1 MIFCKLCNKKFDTP
15 SKYFKHLHQ
24 NKCKNRTIGIKS
36 ENANRLAS
44 FSEKNDK
51 PNCYV
56 CMYCKNIYSHKSS
69 LSRHVKK
76 CKEKEAL
83 QHILGNNLKE
93 KNMSLDEFIK
103 WRDTMENENDN
114 TIKNN
119 ITINNIT
126 NLTNLTNNIQIN
138 NNNVLINPFGKE
150 SYDHIINDKELCMEV
165 LKAMDNGV
173 NKLFLEIYNKEEN
186 RNFYKLNNKKKIA
199 TLNKNY
205 RINQNDYEY
214 IVELIF
220 NKMHDI
226 YNKIYLKQMDECSE
240 KIKSIIEKN
249 MSAFNRYGIKSSHK
263 ITLDNYLNYMSKE
276 NKDQIT
282 KYLED
287 KGIIKKGEKPMLD
300 I

>member
-1 MIFCKLCNKKFDTP
+1 MTFCKFCKKKFDSP
-15 SKYFKHLHQ
+15 SKYFKHFHQ
-24 NKCKNRTIGIKS
+24 NKCNYHTIGMKKPDANRVSIFEQKKKS
-36 ENANRLAS
+36 ENNLI
-44 FSEKNDK
+44 
-51 PNCYV
+51 
-56 CMYCKNIYSHKSS
+56 CMYCKNVYSHKSS

-76 CKEKEAL
+76 CKEKLAL
-83 QHILGNNLKE
+83 EHILGNDLKQQ
-93 KNMSLDEFIK
+93 NMSLDEFIN
-103 WRDTMENENDN
+103 WRDSMENVNNKQDTNIEN
-114 TIKNN
+114 K
-119 ITINNIT
+119 ITINNI
-126 NLTNLTNNIQIN
+126 TNLTNNIQIN
-138 NNNVLINPFGKE
+138 NNNLSINPFGKE

-186 RNFYKLNNKKKIA
+186 RNFYKLYNKKIA

-214 IVELIF
+214 IIELIF

-226 YNKIYLKQMDECSE
+226 YNKIYVQQIDECNE
-240 KIKSIIEKN
+240 KVKTIIKKN
-249 MSAFNRYGIKSSHK
+249 MASYNRHGVKSSHK

-276 NKDQIT
+276 NKEQIT

-287 KGIIKKGEKPMLD
+287 KGIIKKGDKPMLD